1 MKKNILS
8 FKYFSL
14 LFFIGITFFIIGQIV
29 NKRFDLSSLIFVI
42 STIIIAPL
50 SYLSI
55 NKSFKKLNSVKNF
68 ILIVFFYSIIM
79 ILLGVILYFLG
90 LLK

>member
-29 NKRFDLSSLIFVI
+29 NKRFDSSSLIFVI

-50 SYLSI
+50 SYVSI
-55 NKSFKKLNSVKNF
+55 NKIFKLNSVKNF
-68 ILIVFFYSIIM
+68 ILIVFFYIIIM
-79 ILLGVILYFLG
+79 ILLGVILCFLG